1 MRSLSSINSFRYYG
15 RRFSVDNDYYQV
27 VRIPKNKVTDY
38 YTDKDY
44 CWIKWD
50 CGGRLYAKFEVS
62 KFIDDGIWVLI

>member
-1 MRSLSSINSFRYYG
+1 M
-15 RRFSVDNDYYQV
+15 DNDYYQV